1 MPRDSHGVVA
11 YAATVGP
18 YIHDDFDLKV
28 GVKYT
33 LLIVNCST
41 PITTYTYP
49 K

>member
-1 MPRDSHGVVA
+1 MPRDSHVVA

-18 YIHDDFDLKV
+18 YVHDDFDLKV

-33 LLIVNCST
+33 LLKGNCST
-41 PITTYTYP
+41 TIASFKYR